1 MRTAKYL
8 NILFLLLAT
17 TLLGCSKE
25 ENGIDDNKLY
35 DISLRFNGEIST
47 SESPLMRGE
56 ATNDLYGV
64 NVYKDDKYYAY
75 GLFDNVD
82 AIRIY
87 LPAGSTYKFE
97 ATIVKDEKNIIRRR
111 GWSDG
116 SYEYYAPFTIADT
129 YYNDSESIMCENEFK
144 SCRYDSYTSH
154 YEYLNGLKFGK
165 TAVYTDADKTKY
177 KITSYPQT
185 DRFYGELDKFTP
197 SADATVDIDMK
208 RTAFGLQYQV
218 NGVSDGTVSIKI
230 KNDSETFVDNTSIT
244 SDYTSQELIYTFS
257 DVYSAWKYSDNY
269 TENVTVSAS
278 WLRGIGITQ
287 DLGSKVIQIKRNRMN
302 IVRIKLATDE
312 SGNSVGIEVES
323 ETPMTN
329 ENITIPLG

>member
-1 MRTAKYL
+1 
-8 NILFLLLAT
+8 
-17 TLLGCSKE
+17 
-25 ENGIDDNKLY
+25 
-35 DISLRFNGEIST
+35 
-47 SESPLMRGE
+47 
-56 ATNDLYGV
+56 
-64 NVYKDDKYYAY
+64 
-75 GLFDNVD
+75 
-82 AIRIY
+82 
-87 LPAGSTYKFE
+87 
-97 ATIVKDEKNIIRRR
+97 
-111 GWSDG
+111 
-116 SYEYYAPFTIADT
+116 
-129 YYNDSESIMCENEFK
+129 
-144 SCRYDSYTSH
+144 
-154 YEYLNGLKFGK
+154 
-165 TAVYTDADKTKY
+165 
-177 KITSYPQT
+177 
-185 DRFYGELDKFTP
+185 
-197 SADATVDIDMK
+197 MK

-218 NGVSDGTVSIKI
+218 SGVSDGTVSIKI

-323 ETPMTN
+323 EAPMTN

>member
-97 ATIVKDEKNIIRRR
+97 ATIVKDGKNIIKRTSW
-111 GWSDG
+111 GGGTYSYHEPFSIEYTYNNNSD
-116 SYEYYAPFTIADT
+116 YPVCKNKFKTCDYDKYD
-129 YYNDSESIMCENEFK
+129 NCE
-144 SCRYDSYTSH
+144 H
-154 YEYLNGLKFGK
+154 LNGLKFGES
-165 TAVYTDADKTKY
+165 TVYTDAEQKEYRT
-177 KITSYPQT
+177 TAYPCT

-218 NGVSDGTVSIKI
+218 SGVSDGTVSLKI

-323 ETPMTN
+323 EAPMTN